1 MGEGEAGRRGGRRTR
16 EEAPAPSAR
25 LDLPRTS
32 PTRKIVIGPQIVDL
46 ARSHAE
52 EWLDFLGAPG
62 ARPASCGILY
72 LAGRGPGPS
81 EERIYDRRAPGRRTS
96 G

>member
-32 PTRKIVIGPQIVDL
+32 PTRKIVIGPQDCRL
-46 ARSHAE
+46 GE
-52 EWLDFLGAPG
+52 E
-62 ARPASCGILY
+62 SC
-72 LAGRGPGPS
+72 
-81 EERIYDRRAPGRRTS
+81 
-96 G
+96 